1 MCSTPPL
8 GSTYILFRTRG
19 RGGQR
24 RGWFGKVGVGGIIF
38 VKNWEGGREEAGLG
52 WLMGRAFVV
61 GVVQREGFVWKLL
74 FWEKVVRDV
83 RQISLLRPLGGSWRD
98 FIVEAV
104 WLDG

>member
-1 MCSTPPL
+1 MALFVARSRGLVLFFFLVQELGGGGDHFFLCSTPPL

-61 GVVQREGFVWKLL
+61 GVVQREGLV
-74 FWEKVVRDV
+74 
-83 RQISLLRPLGGSWRD
+83 
-98 FIVEAV
+98 
-104 WLDG
+104 